1 LSTQGSR
8 GSKPSTVLRDDDVA
22 GDKFSRRKLLDRPF
36 LSQSPGYGSQGE
48 HRRDPDHVTSVIE
61 AEELEAQRGNE
72 VLNEASP
79 SVDDI
84 VAMLASGSS
93 NRHYQTGGRPGLFVK
108 HARKVK
114 QRIAGAPIE

>member
-1 LSTQGSR
+1 
-8 GSKPSTVLRDDDVA
+8 
-22 GDKFSRRKLLDRPF
+22 LLDRPF

-61 AEELEAQRGNE
+61 AEELQAQRGDGVVDE
-72 VLNEASP
+72 SSP

-84 VAMLASGSS
+84 VAMLASGSR
-93 NRHYQTGGRPGLFVK
+93 NRHYQTGGRPGLFVE

-114 QRIAGAPIE
+114 KRIAGAPLD